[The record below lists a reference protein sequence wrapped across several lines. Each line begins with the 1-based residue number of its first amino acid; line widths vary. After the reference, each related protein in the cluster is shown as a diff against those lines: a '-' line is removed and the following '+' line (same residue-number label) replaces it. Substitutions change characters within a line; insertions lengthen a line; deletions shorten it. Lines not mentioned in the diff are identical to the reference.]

1 MSITYRIGNV
11 NSIFYDVI
19 GTWKYSMGL
28 SVKLFRDFN
37 YNFSLKIAPDKKTK
51 ETAEINQKQCELIL

>member
-1 MSITYRIGNV
+1 
-11 NSIFYDVI
+11 
-19 GTWKYSMGL
+19 MGL